1 MNSNKEEII
10 VDSGELRFVEGHGR
24 LLVKVSGKEIIAEF
38 HNLEGPRFL
47 TKYLAGKPAEMAPIV
62 ASRICGLC
70 YTAHSINAADAVEKA
85 LGIEV
90 SDEVRDLRN
99 VLYLANNLRSHM
111 MHLLYLAIPPL
122 EGLISVLR
130 LRDKEIYRAG
140 ARILA
145 KSTELI
151 EIWGGRSVH
160 VPNVVVGGFGAP
172 IRGKELV
179 KSVADLGGL
188 INDAKAFVRYAM
200 DLELPELERYRLL
213 AALKKPGSY
222 PVHSEEARLAL
233 SDGSILDNQEFLE
246 GLREVTKDYSTSKH
260 VYFKDS
266 EISVGALPRIML
278 NRNYLSSSAKAL
290 ADEVEW
296 SMNPFLIVKAQAI
309 EVIHYMEEL
318 MRLGEELSD
327 VMMEPTRPVL
337 CSAMD
342 PKTETAWAFTGSGGR
357 GVSMAEAP
365 RGMLCHCC
373 EVEDGLI
380 KDYRVYTPT
389 AINSR
394 SIEMDAIELVKRFR
408 AIGMEKL
415 KFILEDLVRCYDPC
429 LSCAVSLDVFS

>member
-1 MNSNKEEII
+1 VNGSKDEII

-24 LLVKVSGKEIIAEF
+24 LLVKVSGKEIVAEF
-38 HNLEGPRFL
+38 QNLEGPRFL

-85 LGIEV
+85 LGLGV
-90 SDEVRDLRN
+90 TKEVRDLRN

-111 MHLLYLAIPPL
+111 MHLLYLSIPPL

-130 LRDKEIYRAG
+130 LRDREIYRAG

-172 IRGKELV
+172 IKGRELV

-188 INDAKAFVRYAM
+188 LNDAKTFVRYAL
-200 DLELPELERYRLL
+200 DLELPELERYRVL

-222 PVHSEEARLAL
+222 PVHSEEARPAL
-233 SDGSILDNQEFLE
+233 SDGSMLSNQEFLD
-246 GLREVTKDYSTSKH
+246 GLEEVTKDYSTSKH
-260 VYFKDS
+260 VYYKNS

-296 SMNPFLIVKAQAI
+296 RMNPFLIVKAQAI

-327 VMMEPTRPVL
+327 IMMEPTRPEL
-337 CSAMD
+337 CSALD
-342 PKTETAWAFTGSGGR
+342 PGADGACAFAGSRGK

-373 EVEDGLI
+373 EVEDGII
-380 KDYRVYTPT
+380 KDFRVYTPT
-389 AINSR
+389 AVNSK
-394 SIEMDAIELVKRFR
+394 SIELDAIELVKRFR
-408 AIGMEKL
+408 PIGMEKL

-429 LSCAVSLDVFS
+429 LSCAVSLDAFN